1 MSLITWDNADF
12 LWNNNSY
19 TWDEVEL
26 IKHAAGDI
34 INEPWL
40 KWEDKK
46 KEKLIKLICKVQG
59 KTYSKSKPIKKHTIK
74 ISDI

>member
-26 IKHAAGDI
+26 V
-34 INEPWL
+34 
-40 KWEDKK
+40 
-46 KEKLIKLICKVQG
+46 KELV
-59 KTYSKSKPIKKHTIK
+59 
-74 ISDI
+74 